1 MFRKSEKTQLERRMP
16 RLPGGFSLPPF
27 GLHQWLALI
36 IVCIALWAV
45 GLLWLGLQA
54 GSSWTQGWRQDIRF
68 HVYLEK
74 GDSESLNALAA
85 KLRTVPGVGSARIVP
100 ESETKAWLEE
110 WLGGSGALSGGQSDE
125 LLAALP
131 GSIEVTPGI
140 KSGEFLYADLADAAR
155 AAGGNVNRG
164 EAHLVQAQRMLSHV
178 ERLLWFGTM
187 VIALAMIIVISNTLR
202 MTLLA
207 RADEVQLM
215 RLLGAGEMFVR
226 MPFLLEGGLL
236 GAGAGGLAW
245 LLLWP
250 PLIAIGDWLDALN
263 ADVSGFALFL
273 PLLFGGA
280 LVGWLGALLATTKMA
295 SENTTAA

>member
-1 MFRKSEKTQLERRMP
+1 MFRKSDNGLQERTMP

-27 GLHQWLALI
+27 GLHQWLALV

-68 HVYLEK
+68 HIYLEQA
-74 GDSESLNALAA
+74 DAPRLQALADKLA
-85 KLRTVPGVGSARIVP
+85 KVPGVAGVRIVP
-100 ESETKAWLEE
+100 IEETRTWLDT
-110 WLGGSGALSGGQSDE
+110 WLGGSAGVARE

-131 GSIEVTPGI
+131 GTIEVTPGLHG
-140 KSGEFLYADLADAAR
+140 GEFLYADLADTAKAFG
-155 AAGGNVNRG
+155 ASINQG
-164 EAHLVQAQRMLSHV
+164 EAHLVQAQRVIARV
-178 ERLLWFGTM
+178 ESLLWFGTL
-187 VIALAMIIVISNTLR
+187 IIGLAMIIIISNTLR

-215 RLLGAGEMFVR
+215 RLLGAGEWFVR

-236 GAGAGGLAW
+236 GAGAGMFAW

-250 PLIAIGDWLDALN
+250 PLIAVGDWLQQLN

-273 PLLFGGA
+273 PLLLGGA
-280 LVGWLGALLATTKMA
+280 LVGWLGALLATTRMA
-295 SENTTAA
+295 SENTSAA

>member
-1 MFRKSEKTQLERRMP
+1 MFRRPDNSAHERNMP

-36 IVCIALWAV
+36 IVCIALWAI

-54 GSSWTQGWRQDIRF
+54 GSSWTQGWRADIRF

-74 GDSESLNALAA
+74 AGNGRVQDLAE
-85 KLRTVPGVGSARIVP
+85 KLKTVPGVGAVRIVP
-100 ESETKAWLEE
+100 QNETRAWLND
-110 WLGGSGALSGGQSDE
+110 WLGGGGHMPDD

-131 GSIEVTPGI
+131 ASIEVTPGAR
-140 KSGEFLYADLADAAR
+140 SGEFLYADLADAAR
-155 AAGGNVNRG
+155 AFGGSVNRG
-164 EAHLVQAQRMLSHV
+164 EAHLVQAQSMLAHV
-178 ERLLWFGTM
+178 EQMLWFGTLVM
-187 VIALAMIIVISNTLR
+187 ALAMVIVISNTLR

-207 RADEVQLM
+207 RADEIQLM
-215 RLLGAGEMFVR
+215 RLLGAGEWFVR

-236 GAGAGGLAW
+236 GAGAGALSW

-250 PLIAIGDWLDALN
+250 PLFAVGDWLAQLD

-273 PLLFGGA
+273 PLIVGGA
-280 LVGWLGALLATTKMA
+280 LVGCLGALLATTRLA
-295 SENTTAA
+295 SENTATA

>member
-1 MFRKSEKTQLERRMP
+1 MFRKSDNTVQERSMP

-27 GLHQWLALI
+27 GLHQWLALV

-45 GLLWLGLQA
+45 GLFWLGLQA

-68 HVYLEK
+68 HIYLENP
-74 GDSESLNALAA
+74 DAARMQALADKVRA
-85 KLRTVPGVGSARIVP
+85 VPGVAAVRIVP
-100 ESETKAWLEE
+100 IEETRAWLDA
-110 WLGGSGALSGGQSDE
+110 WLGGSGALAGE
-125 LLAALP
+125 LMTALP
-131 GSIEVTPGI
+131 GSIEVTPAAHG
-140 KSGEFLYADLADAAR
+140 GEFIYDDLADVAR
-155 AAGGNVNRG
+155 AFGAGVNRG
-164 EAHLVQAQRMLSHV
+164 EAHLVQARSMIVRV
-178 ERLLWFGTM
+178 ERLLWFGTLI
-187 VIALAMIIVISNTLR
+187 IALAMIIIISNTLR

-215 RLLGAGEMFVR
+215 RLLGAGEWFVR

-250 PLIAIGDWLDALN
+250 PLLAVSGWLEQLDAQ
-263 ADVSGFALFL
+263 VSGFALLL

-280 LVGWLGALLATTKMA
+280 LVGWLGALLATTRMT
-295 SENTTAA
+295 SENTAPG

>member
-1 MFRKSEKTQLERRMP
+1 MFRKSETTALERRMP

-36 IVCIALWAV
+36 IVCIALWAI

-74 GDSESLNALAA
+74 AESERLQALAG
-85 KLRTVPGVGSARIVP
+85 KLKEVPGVGAVRMVP
-100 ESETKAWLEE
+100 QSETRAWLEN
-110 WLGGSGALSGGQSDE
+110 WLGGAGEITDD
-125 LLAALP
+125 LLASLP
-131 GSIEVTPGI
+131 GSIEVTPGV
-140 KSGEFLYADLADAAR
+140 KSGDFLYADLADAAR
-155 AAGGNVNRG
+155 SFGASVNRG
-164 EAHLVQAQRMLSHV
+164 EAHLVQAQSMLAKA
-178 ERLLWFGTM
+178 EKMLWFGTL

-250 PLIAIGDWLDALN
+250 PLFAVGGWLTQLDAE
-263 ADVSGFALFL
+263 VSGFALLL

-280 LVGWLGALLATTKMA
+280 FVGWLGSLLATTRLA
-295 SENTTAA
+295 SENTTTA

>member
-1 MFRKSEKTQLERRMP
+1 MFRRPDERRMP

-54 GSSWTQGWRQDIRF
+54 GSSWTQGWRADIRF

-74 GDSESLNALAA
+74 AESTRVQALAA
-85 KLRTVPGVGSARIVP
+85 KLKTVPGVSAVRVVP
-100 ESETKAWLEE
+100 QSETRAWLND
-110 WLGGSGALSGGQSDE
+110 WLGGSGDMPDE

-131 GSIEVTPGI
+131 ASIEVTPGAQ
-140 KSGEFLYADLADAAR
+140 SGEFLYADLADAAR
-155 AAGGNVNRG
+155 AFGAGMNRG
-164 EAHLVQAQRMLSHV
+164 EAHLVQAQSMLAHV
-178 ERLLWFGTM
+178 EEMLWFGTLVM
-187 VIALAMIIVISNTLR
+187 ALAMVIVISNTLR

-207 RADEVQLM
+207 RADEIQLM
-215 RLLGAGEMFVR
+215 RLLGAGEWFVR

-236 GAGAGGLAW
+236 GAGAGALSW

-250 PLIAIGDWLDALN
+250 PLFAVGDWLAQLD
-263 ADVSGFALFL
+263 ADVSGLVLFL
-273 PLLFGGA
+273 PLIVGGA
-280 LVGWLGALLATTKMA
+280 MVGFLGALLATTRLA
-295 SENTTAA
+295 SENTATA

>member
-1 MFRKSEKTQLERRMP
+1 MFRKSDPSRLERRMP

-45 GLLWLGLQA
+45 GLLWLVLQA
-54 GSSWTQGWRQDIRF
+54 GSSWAQGWKQDIRF
-68 HVYLEK
+68 HVYLE
-74 GDSESLNALAA
+74 NADAGRLETLAG
-85 KLRTVPGVGSARIVP
+85 KLRAVPGVGDVRIVP
-100 ESETKAWLEE
+100 QTETRGWLEE
-110 WLGGSGALSGGQSDE
+110 WLGGNGEMTDD

-131 GSIEVTPGI
+131 GSIEVSPGA
-140 KSGEFLYADLADAAR
+140 KSGEFLYADLTDAAR
-155 AAGGNVNRG
+155 ANGAAINRG
-164 EAHLVQAQRMLSHV
+164 EAHLVQAQGMLVKV
-178 ERLLWFGTM
+178 ERMLWFGTM
-187 VIALAMIIVISNTLR
+187 VMALAMVIVISNTLR

-250 PLIAIGDWLDALN
+250 PLFAAGDWLAQLDAE
-263 ADVSGFALFL
+263 VSGFSLLL
-273 PLLFGGA
+273 PLLIGGA

-295 SENTTAA
+295 SENTSAA

>member
-1 MFRKSEKTQLERRMP
+1 MP

-27 GLHQWLALI
+27 GLHQWLALV

-45 GLLWLGLQA
+45 GLFWLGLQA

-68 HVYLEK
+68 HIYLENPDATRMQQLS
-74 GDSESLNALAA
+74 G
-85 KLRTVPGVGSARIVP
+85 KLRAVPGVAAVRIVP
-100 ESETKAWLEE
+100 LEE
-110 WLGGSGALSGGQSDE
+110 TRTWLDAWLGGSGALADE
-125 LLAALP
+125 LLSALP
-131 GSIEVTPGI
+131 GSIEVTPAAHG
-140 KSGEFLYADLADAAR
+140 GEFIYDDLADVAR
-155 AAGGNVNRG
+155 AFGAGVNRG
-164 EAHLVQAQRMLSHV
+164 EAHLVQARSMIARV
-178 ERLLWFGTM
+178 ERLLWFGTLI
-187 VIALAMIIVISNTLR
+187 IALAMIIIISNTLR

-215 RLLGAGEMFVR
+215 RLLGAGEWFVR

-250 PLIAIGDWLDALN
+250 PLLAVSSWLEQLDAQ
-263 ADVSGFALFL
+263 VSGFALLL

-280 LVGWLGALLATTKMA
+280 LVGWLGALLATTRMT
-295 SENTTAA
+295 SENTAPG